1 MSTFGFVAKSV
12 RMPDYGWK
20 IGIIL
25 VTVVSA
31 ATVNYFR
38 WPPSLGI
45 DLEGGVILVY
55 QVNEQ
60 DQDEEVPIDINELVR
75 ALKER
80 VNPGGVR
87 EVVIRAYGEK
97 QVEFIIPDIGPAEID
112 RIKKMIVKAGF
123 LEFRIVAE
131 RQFDADLVTQAETEN
146 ELAQQQRKNP
156 PRRLF
161 QDDQLIGEWVKAAV
175 DKEKTGCPATPLH
188 HKARIN
194 AFVVVWYCDELLP
207 NDCEYTGQ

>member
-1 MSTFGFVAKSV
+1 MAVILLFILGGFVAKSV

-80 VNPGGVR
+80 VNPGG
-87 EVVIRAYGEK
+87 
-97 QVEFIIPDIGPAEID
+97 
-112 RIKKMIVKAGF
+112 
-123 LEFRIVAE
+123 
-131 RQFDADLVTQAETEN
+131 ETKDFKPSSPGS
-146 ELAQQQRKNP
+146 LS
-156 PRRLF
+156 
-161 QDDQLIGEWVKAAV
+161 
-175 DKEKTGCPATPLH
+175 T
-188 HKARIN
+188 N
-194 AFVVVWYCDELLP
+194 ASSSI
-207 NDCEYTGQ
+207 